1 MVGQPERF
9 LHSDSEFQA
18 VPATLVWQSGSRAQ
32 RRGKRTGEKKRKMEG
47 VGMRERERQRQTE
60 TDRETDRET
69 ETDRQTEKNTFG
81 AKERAG

>member
-47 VGMRERERQRQTE
+47 VGMRERERER
-60 TDRETDRET
+60 DRET